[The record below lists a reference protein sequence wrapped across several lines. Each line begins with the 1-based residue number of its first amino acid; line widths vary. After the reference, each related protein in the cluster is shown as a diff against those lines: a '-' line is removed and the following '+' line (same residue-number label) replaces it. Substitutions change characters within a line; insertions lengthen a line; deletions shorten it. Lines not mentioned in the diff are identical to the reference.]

1 MLTFGI
7 RDYELRFTVHESP
20 DYFRL
25 KVSVFNDDKKTD
37 LIGETWV
44 DLRELIIPGGGQR
57 DNWHPLQCRGR
68 YAGEVRIEM
77 TYYDTRP
84 EDETVVE
91 KRSMAAERI
100 QAKATGGPTGN
111 RQVKD
116 IKRRPLPG
124 DPNVPAHVRPGPP
137 EKNFSAPQLPS
148 TRNFHH
154 EPQGWSDN
162 SRQGLR
168 QPTTAPAVMPPEA
181 PYETST
187 SGPPGPRQMRGYDNN
202 PDERSRP
209 STAPK
214 SQPVIHQPTPVH
226 PPVSLPHIPS
236 TKRFY
241 NEKPYAPREPASDP
255 YETQP
260 RNQYARPHSSYE
272 TAPTGEYHPS
282 WQDFFPNRSDIQPA
296 SEQPYETRPGQN
308 STRGYDLAAEQQQLY
323 GDEPTSYG
331 PSAARY
337 SQRSL
342 RGLPAEPIQPEYAEP
357 EPEYH
362 YQHRNSIANTHRNT
376 LRHSISHEVP
386 GMGYASMQPSVE
398 DEEEE
403 GPPPPPPVHR
413 SGLSQQSSQHMM
425 PSPTPSYKAY
435 SNEYASS
442 PRASE
447 DVNFSSQPSH
457 YVPDNVRL
465 QDLPPHNNA
474 SSMPPSLVPGFD
486 PMIAD
491 EETERLYQERRE
503 SRRRSTLFDEDAALA
518 PQPLV
523 PQPAPPSSA
532 PYPVD
537 PPSQPATDDRGSMSG
552 ALVRSRGGSYASTD
566 SRIAPQRKSVSPQP
580 PPVEDRSAPAPAPV
594 PTPAPV
600 ATQIPF
606 SPDSFDAFN
615 PNASRSV
622 LGSDPAEAEAAR
634 KSEQEASKEPGP
646 IIGDDGREIDPSDHL
661 PSDTWAPEPEKKTKK
676 PELVV
681 RFKSPPAQA
690 TSPRPSVSRES
701 RPIRVTFKPQTQA
714 PEKIWERPT
723 SSSNSRQRSPGPGAM
738 ERTSPRMEM
747 TRGRDMYSYGR
758 GQSYSRSPG
767 VDSSE
772 SSRRTSV
779 SPSPGS
785 STTSSLYAPVST
797 GPPIPAKVPIA
808 QPMNQ
813 SYPMISSNHY
823 SYGVPERGGIEA
835 LSRELN
841 TIDIGSVG
849 SNTNRAMRK
858 YVPRV
863 TMGYAS

>member
-1 MLTFGI
+1 M
-7 RDYELRFTVHESP
+7 
-20 DYFRL
+20 
-25 KVSVFNDDKKTD
+25 FNDDKKTD

-44 DLRELIIPGGGQR
+44 DLRDLIIPGGGQR

-91 KRSMAAERI
+91 KRSLAAERI
-100 QAKATGGPTGN
+100 QAKATGSAPTGN

-124 DPNVPAHVRPGPP
+124 DPNVPAHARPGPP
-137 EKNFSAPQLPS
+137 EKNYSAPQLPS
-148 TRNFHH
+148 TRSFAH

-168 QPTTAPAVMPPEA
+168 QPATTAPAVMPPEA

-187 SGPPGPRQMRGYDNN
+187 ISGPPGPRPLKGYDN

-226 PPVSLPHIPS
+226 PPVSLPQIPS

-241 NEKPYAPREPASDP
+241 NEQPYTPREPASDP
-255 YETQP
+255 YEAQP
-260 RNQYARPHSSYE
+260 RTQYARPHSSYE
-272 TAPTGEYHPS
+272 TAPPTDYNPS
-282 WQDFFPNRSDIQPA
+282 WQDVFPGRKEIQQAP
-296 SEQPYETRPGQN
+296 EQPYEARPRQN
-308 STRGYDLAAEQQQLY
+308 STRGYDLAAEQQQMY
-323 GDEPTSYG
+323 GDEPASYG
-331 PSAARY
+331 PSAKY

-342 RGLPAEPIQPEYAEP
+342 RSMPVEQIQPEYMEP
-357 EPEYH
+357 EPERH
-362 YQHRNSIANTHRNT
+362 YQHRNSIASTHRNA

-386 GMGYASMQPSVE
+386 SMGYASMQPSVE

-413 SGLSQQSSQHMM
+413 SGVGVSQSSRQRMM

-435 SNEYASS
+435 STEYASS
-442 PRASE
+442 PRASD

-465 QDLPPHNNA
+465 QDLPPHNNSA

-491 EETERLYQERRE
+491 EETERLYHERRE
-503 SRRRSTLFDEDAALA
+503 SRRRSTMFDDDSMMA

-523 PQPAPPSSA
+523 PQPQPQPQPVEPAMP

-537 PPSQPATDDRGSMSG
+537 PPSQPAMEDRGSMSG
-552 ALVRSRGGSYASTD
+552 ALVRSRGGSYTSTD
-566 SRIAPQRKSVSPQP
+566 SRIVPQRKSVSPQP
-580 PPVEDRSAPAPAPV
+580 PPVEERPPIV
-594 PTPAPV
+594 PV

-606 SPDSFDAFN
+606 SPDSFDALN
-615 PNASRSV
+615 PNISRAV
-622 LGSDPAEAEAAR
+622 LGSNPAEEEAAKR
-634 KSEQEASKEPGP
+634 REQEASKEPGP

-690 TSPRPSVSRES
+690 TSPRPPVTRES
-701 RPIRVTFKPQTQA
+701 RPIRVTFKPQSQGVDRT
-714 PEKIWERPT
+714 WERPA

-747 TRGRDMYSYGR
+747 ARGRDMYSYGR

-767 VDSSE
+767 VDSSQ
-772 SSRRTSV
+772 SSSRTSV

-785 STTSSLYAPVST
+785 SATSSLYAPVST

-813 SYPMISSNHY
+813 SYPMIASSHY

-841 TIDIGSVG
+841 TIDIGGVG